1 MNRSHLFIGIVVAAV
16 VGVITLFSSMFTV
29 NQAEQALVLQFGS
42 LQREIRE
49 PGLYFKIPFLQSV
62 VHYDKRVL
70 NVNVAQLEA
79 TDIDQK
85 KIVVDMY
92 GKYRIVDPLKFYQTV
107 RTEANM
113 EDQLSNLM
121 RETLLGILAGV
132 EMGRVMTAERA
143 DLMKQ
148 ITTQVAATTQQYGI
162 EVIDVRMKR
171 VDLPQVNSEA
181 VFARMSSQRKQ
192 EAAGIRASGQRDAQ
206 ALRAEADKQQVIIVA
221 NANQQSEIL
230 RGEGDAEA
238 TRIYND
244 AFGRDP
250 EFFDLYRSLQAMETG
265 LSGETTT
272 YVGPPSGDFF
282 RYFGEQPGTAP
293 SASGQ

>member
-1 MNRSHLFIGIVVAAV
+1 MNRSHLLIGVIVAAV
-16 VGVITLFSSMFTV
+16 VGAITLFSSMFTV

-70 NVNVAQLEA
+70 NISVPSQEA
-79 TDIDQK
+79 SDIDQK
-85 KIVVDMY
+85 RIIVDIY
-92 GKYRIVDPLKFYQTV
+92 AKYKIVDPLRFYQAV
-107 RTEANM
+107 GTEDVLA
-113 EDQLSNLM
+113 ERLTKLISDSL
-121 RETLLGILAGV
+121 TGILAGV
-132 EMGRVMTAERA
+132 EMARVMSSERDDLMQRITAEVVA
-143 DLMKQ
+143 G
-148 ITTQVAATTQQYGI
+148 TTTWGVEI
-162 EVIDVRMKR
+162 IDVRMKH
-171 VDLPQVNSEA
+171 VDLPQVNSDA
-181 VFARMSSQRKQ
+181 VFARMTSQRQQ

-206 ALRAEADKQQVIIVA
+206 ALRAEADKEKVIIVA
-221 NANQQSEIL
+221 DAHRQAEIL

-244 AFGRDP
+244 AYGRDP
-250 EFFDLYRSLQAMETG
+250 EFFDLYRSLQAMEIG

-282 RYFGEQPGTAP
+282 RYFGEQPGT
-293 SASGQ
+293 GQSVTGQ

>member
-1 MNRSHLFIGIVVAAV
+1 MNRSHLFIGIVVAAA

-92 GKYRIVDPLKFYQTV
+92 GKYRIVDPLRFYQTV
-107 RTEANM
+107 RSEANM

-143 DLMKQ
+143 DLMDQ
-148 ITTQVAATTQQYGI
+148 ITTEVARTTQQYGI
-162 EVIDVRMKR
+162 DVIDVRMKR

-181 VFARMSSQRKQ
+181 VFARMSSQRQQ

-221 NANQQSEIL
+221 NANKESEIL

-282 RYFGEQPGTAP
+282 RYFGEQPGTGQ
-293 SASGQ
+293 SATGQ

>member
-1 MNRSHLFIGIVVAAV
+1 MNRSHLFIGVIVAAV
-16 VGVITLFSSMFTV
+16 VGAITLFSSMFTV

-62 VHYDKRVL
+62 AIYDKRVL

-92 GKYRIVDPLKFYQTV
+92 GKYRIVDPLRFYQTV
-107 RTEANM
+107 RSEANM

-143 DLMKQ
+143 DLMDQ
-148 ITTQVAATTQQYGI
+148 ITTEVARTTQQYGI
-162 EVIDVRMKR
+162 DVIDVRMKR

-181 VFARMSSQRKQ
+181 VFARMSSQRQQ

-206 ALRAEADKQQVIIVA
+206 ALRAEADKQQVIIVV
-221 NANQQSEIL
+221 NANKESEIL

-250 EFFDLYRSLQAMETG
+250 EFFDLYSSLQAMETG

-282 RYFGEQPGTAP
+282 RYFGEQPGTGQ
-293 SASGQ
+293 SATGQ

>member
-1 MNRSHLFIGIVVAAV
+1 MNRSHLLIGIIVAGVVA
-16 VGVITLFSSMFTV
+16 VITLFSSMFTV
-29 NQAEQALVLQFGS
+29 NQAEQALVLQFGQ

-79 TDIDQK
+79 TDVDQK

-92 GKYRIVDPLKFYQTV
+92 GKYRIFDPLKFYQTV
-107 RTEANM
+107 RSEANM

-132 EMGRVMTAERA
+132 ELGRVMTAERA
-143 DLMKQ
+143 DLMRQ
-148 ITTQVAATTQQYGI
+148 ITTEVAATTRQYGI

-181 VFARMSSQRKQ
+181 VFARMSSQRQQ

-221 NANQQSEIL
+221 NAHRQAEIL
-230 RGEGDAEA
+230 HGEGDAEA

-244 AFGRDP
+244 AYGRDP
-250 EFFDLYRSLQAMETG
+250 DFFDLYRSLQAMEIG
-265 LSGETTT
+265 LSGDKTT
-272 YVGPPSGDFF
+272 YVGPPTGDFF
-282 RYFGEQPGTAP
+282 RYFGEPPPTTP
-293 SASGQ
+293 

>member
-1 MNRSHLFIGIVVAAV
+1 MNRSHLFIGIVVAAA

-293 SASGQ
+293 SATGQ

>member
-1 MNRSHLFIGIVVAAV
+1 MNRSHLFIGIVVAAA

>member
-1 MNRSHLFIGIVVAAV
+1 MNRSHLIGGIVAALIV
-16 VGVITLFSSMFTV
+16 VLITVFSSMFTV
-29 NQAEQALVLQFGS
+29 RQTEQALVLQFGE

-62 VHYDKRVL
+62 AIYDKRVL
-70 NVNVAQLEA
+70 NINIAQLEA

-92 GKYRIVDPLKFYQTV
+92 GKYKIIDPLRFYQTV
-107 RTEANM
+107 RSEEVMAN
-113 EDQLSNLM
+113 QLANLM

-143 DLMKQ
+143 DLMRE
-148 ITTQVAATTQQYGI
+148 ITTQVAATTEQYGI

-171 VDLPQVNSEA
+171 VDLPTVNSEA
-181 VFARMSSQRKQ
+181 VFNRMRTQRQQ

-221 NANQQSEIL
+221 EARMQAEIL

-265 LSGETTT
+265 LSGDTTT
-272 YVGPPSGDFF
+272 YVGPPAGDFF
-282 RYFGEQPGTAP
+282 RYFGERPPATQP
-293 SASGQ
+293 

>member
-1 MNRSHLFIGIVVAAV
+1 MNRSHLLIGIIVAGVVA
-16 VGVITLFSSMFTV
+16 VITLFSSMFTV

-79 TDIDQK
+79 TDVDQK

-92 GKYRIVDPLKFYQTV
+92 GKYRIVDPLRFYQTV

-143 DLMKQ
+143 DLMRQ
-148 ITTQVAATTQQYGI
+148 ITTEVAATTQQYGI
-162 EVIDVRMKR
+162 DVIDVRMKR
-171 VDLPQVNSEA
+171 VDLPAVNSEA

-221 NANQQSEIL
+221 DAHRQAEIL
-230 RGEGDAEA
+230 RGEGDAGA
-238 TRIYND
+238 TRIYSD
-244 AFGRDP
+244 AYGRDP
-250 EFFDLYRSLQAMETG
+250 EFFDLYRSLQAMEIG
-265 LSGETTT
+265 LPGETTT
-272 YVGPPSGDFF
+272 YVGPATGDFF
-282 RYFGEQPGTAP
+282 RFFGEQPGTA
-293 SASGQ
+293 Q

>member
-1 MNRSHLFIGIVVAAV
+1 MNRSHLFIGVIVAAV
-16 VGVITLFSSMFTV
+16 VGAITLFSSMFTV

-62 VHYDKRVL
+62 AIYDKRVL

-92 GKYRIVDPLKFYQTV
+92 GKYRIVDPLRFYQTV
-107 RTEANM
+107 RSEANM

-143 DLMKQ
+143 DLMEQ
-148 ITTQVAATTQQYGI
+148 ITTEVARTTQQYGI
-162 EVIDVRMKR
+162 DVIDVRMKR

-181 VFARMSSQRKQ
+181 VFARMSSQRQQ

-221 NANQQSEIL
+221 NANKESEIL

-282 RYFGEQPGTAP
+282 RYFGEQPGTGQ
-293 SASGQ
+293 SATGQ

>member
-293 SASGQ
+293 SATGQ